1 MHDQSDG
8 VVRCLQVNTAI
19 AHQSLGEENWDDKGG
34 AASISHRSNS
44 LPLSL
49 SFSSVRSVIES
60 NLDSIE
66 FEKVSR
72 CYNRCHNR
80 RIRFSSF
87 YPFKFRNLN
96 SRKVS
101 KENEILFTD

>member
-34 AASISHRSNS
+34 AASISHRSKN

-49 SFSSVRSVIES
+49 SLFFFSSIGHRIHP
-60 NLDSIE
+60 DSIE

-80 RIRFSSF
+80 HIRFSSF
-87 YPFKFRNLN
+87 YPANLN

>member
-34 AASISHRSNS
+34 AASISHRSKN

-49 SFSSVRSVIES
+49 SLFLQFDRSSNQISIQS
-60 NLDSIE
+60 NLKKYPVAIIVAIIGIFVFLPSIPP
-66 FEKVSR
+66 
-72 CYNRCHNR
+72 
-80 RIRFSSF
+80 I
-87 YPFKFRNLN
+87 
-96 SRKVS
+96 
-101 KENEILFTD
+101 

>member
-49 SFSSVRSVIES
+49 SLFLQFDRSS
-60 NLDSIE
+60 NLRSDSIE

-87 YPFKFRNLN
+87 YPANLN

>member
-34 AASISHRSNS
+34 AASISHRSKN

-49 SFSSVRSVIES
+49 SLFLQFDRSSNQISIQS
-60 NLDSIE
+60 NLKKYPVAIIVAIIGVFVFLPSIPP
-66 FEKVSR
+66 
-72 CYNRCHNR
+72 
-80 RIRFSSF
+80 I
-87 YPFKFRNLN
+87 
-96 SRKVS
+96 
-101 KENEILFTD
+101 

>member
-60 NLDSIE
+60 IPIQSNLKKYPVAIIVAIIGIFVFLPSIPP
-66 FEKVSR
+66 
-72 CYNRCHNR
+72 
-80 RIRFSSF
+80 I
-87 YPFKFRNLN
+87 
-96 SRKVS
+96 
-101 KENEILFTD
+101 

>member
-49 SFSSVRSVIES
+49 SFSSVRSNPRS
-60 NLDSIE
+60 DSIE

>member
-34 AASISHRSNS
+34 AASISHRSKN

-49 SFSSVRSVIES
+49 SLFLQFDRSSNQISIQS
-60 NLDSIE
+60 NLKKYPVAIIVAIIGVFVFLPSIPSN
-66 FEKVSR
+66 FA
-72 CYNRCHNR
+72 
-80 RIRFSSF
+80 I
-87 YPFKFRNLN
+87 
-96 SRKVS
+96 
-101 KENEILFTD
+101 

>member
-34 AASISHRSNS
+34 AASISHRSKN

-49 SFSSVRSVIES
+49 SLFLQFDRSS
-60 NLDSIE
+60 NLRSDSIE

-87 YPFKFRNLN
+87 YPANLN

>member
-49 SFSSVRSVIES
+49 SLFLQFDRSSNQISIQS
-60 NLDSIE
+60 NLKKYPVAIIVAIIGVFVFLPSIPSN
-66 FEKVSR
+66 FA
-72 CYNRCHNR
+72 
-80 RIRFSSF
+80 I
-87 YPFKFRNLN
+87 
-96 SRKVS
+96 
-101 KENEILFTD
+101 

>member
-34 AASISHRSNS
+34 AASISHRSKN

-49 SFSSVRSVIES
+49 SLFFFSSIGHRIYDPIQS
-60 NLDSIE
+60 NLKRYPVAIIVAIIGVFVFLPSIPP
-66 FEKVSR
+66 
-72 CYNRCHNR
+72 
-80 RIRFSSF
+80 I
-87 YPFKFRNLN
+87 
-96 SRKVS
+96 
-101 KENEILFTD
+101 